1 MRKVAVIA
9 AAVVATLSV
18 VVPGV
23 AGAASDSGGSA
34 GHPGPGRVSGSYK
47 GREVQ
52 CDPPTTPF
60 GQGWIIYQR
69 PGVTVRKYSRTTGT
83 PMYVIRA
90 TVYGS
95 PRVRPGPLLRG
106 PITFLETLR
115 QKFSTSGAYAAVN
128 GDFFDWGKTWASLGP
143 EVLRGGRTIK
153 GLSTPQNA
161 VIRGRDGRASTGQ
174 VWLVTGVYAG
184 KAWVHAESYNT
195 NYLARNGITVFDSH
209 WGTASRHW
217 LAPTQ
222 SPVREVIV
230 AHGKA
235 ISVSNVLTSKP
246 VPAGGYVIVGQ
257 GWGARHLDGA
267 GLHVGG
273 PIGVDIRLHSTSAT
287 GVDSAI
293 GVGLGLIHQGSY
305 LGPACVAD
313 RPLARTLIGVANGGK
328 TMIAVACEGSIDGG
342 KKGRQGLS
350 LRGAS
355 AVMKSLGATDAAMFD
370 GGGSTSMEV
379 MRTWGVGQPTIPA
392 DGVDR
397 RIPEGYAFWNR

>member
-1 MRKVAVIA
+1 MRKVAVL
-9 AAVVATLSV
+9 AAVAIAVVGV
-18 VVPGV
+18 VVTGV
-23 AGAASDSGGSA
+23 AGEASGPGRSP
-34 GHPGPGRVSGSYK
+34 GHPGPGAISGNYQ
-47 GREVQ
+47 GRAVQ
-52 CDPPTTPF
+52 CDRPTTPF
-60 GQGWIIYQR
+60 GQGAIIYR
-69 PGVTVRKYSRTTGT
+69 RAGVTVRKYSRSTGT
-83 PMYVIRA
+83 PMYVARA
-90 TVYGS
+90 TVNGS

-115 QKFSTSGAYAAVN
+115 EKFSTSGAYVAVN
-128 GDFFDWGKTWASLGP
+128 GDFFDWARSWASLGP

-161 VIRGRDGRASTGQ
+161 LIRSRDGHASAGQ
-174 VWLVTGVYAG
+174 IWLETGVFLG

-195 NYLARNGITVFDSH
+195 DYLATNGVTVLDGH
-209 WGTASRHW
+209 WGAASRSW

-222 SPVREVIV
+222 SPVREVMV
-230 AHGKA
+230 RHRRVV
-235 ISVSNVLTSKP
+235 SVSNRLTAKP
-246 VPAGGYVIVGQ
+246 APAGGYVIVGQ

-273 PIGVDIRLHSTSAT
+273 PITVNLRLHSTAAT

-293 GVGLGLIHQGSY
+293 GVGLGLIHRGAY

-313 RPLARTLIGVANGGK
+313 RPLARTLIGVADGGK
-328 TMIAVACEGSIDGG
+328 TIVAVTCEGSIDGG

-379 MRTWGVGQPTIPA
+379 RRTWGVSQPTNPA
-392 DGVDR
+392 DGSDR
-397 RIPEGYAFWNR
+397 HIPEGYAFWSR